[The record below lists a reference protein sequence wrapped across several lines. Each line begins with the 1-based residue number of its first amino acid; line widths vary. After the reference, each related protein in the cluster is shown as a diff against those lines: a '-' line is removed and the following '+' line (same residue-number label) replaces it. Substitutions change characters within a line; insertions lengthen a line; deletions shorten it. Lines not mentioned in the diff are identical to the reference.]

1 MSQFVSYKNHFL
13 IAAPNMKDPTFA
25 GAVIYLCEHTEKG
38 AMGVMINRSLNLTI
52 ASLLQRLNITVTNE
66 DTEAAWLFD
75 GGPVQTERGFVLH
88 RPKHF
93 YHSTLMITN
102 NVMLSTSKD
111 VLDAI
116 GCGENHPKDYLVS
129 LGYSGWSAGQL
140 ESELAVTGWLV
151 APADE
156 AIIFDTPVE
165 ERYRKALAILGLE
178 STSLENWISE
188 EGHA

>member
-1 MSQFVSYKNHFL
+1 
-13 IAAPNMKDPTFA
+13 
-25 GAVIYLCEHTEKG
+25 
-38 AMGVMINRSLNLTI
+38 
-52 ASLLQRLNITVTNE
+52 
-66 DTEAAWLFD
+66 
-75 GGPVQTERGFVLH
+75 
-88 RPKHF
+88 
-93 YHSTLMITN
+93 MITN

-116 GCGENHPKDYLVS
+116 GCGENHPKDYLIS

>member
-25 GAVIYLCEHTEKG
+25 GSVIYLCEHSEQG

-52 ASLLQRLNITVTNE
+52 ASLLERLNISVINE
-66 DTEAAWLFD
+66 QTKGAWLFD

-111 VLDAI
+111 VLEAI
-116 GCGENHPKDYLVS
+116 GSGQQCPSDYIVT

-140 ESELAVTGWLV
+140 ESELAMTGWLI

-156 AIIFDTPVE
+156 TIMFETPIE
-165 ERYRKALAILGLE
+165 DRYQRALGLLGLE
-178 STSLENWISE
+178 ATALENWSME

>member
-1 MSQFVSYKNHFL
+1 MGQFVSYKNHFL
-13 IAAPNMKDPTFA
+13 IAAPNMKDPTFMRS
-25 GAVIYLCEHTEKG
+25 VIYLCEHSEKG
-38 AMGVMINRSLNLTI
+38 AMGVIINRPLNLTI
-52 ASLLQRLNITVTNE
+52 ASLLQRLNIPTINE
-66 DTEAAWLFD
+66 RTQSEWLFD

-93 YHSTLMITN
+93 YQSTLMITN

-116 GCGENHPKDYLVS
+116 GSGEGVPKDYLIS

-140 ESELAVTGWLV
+140 ESELSVTGWLIT
-151 APADE
+151 PADE
-156 AIIFDTPVE
+156 SILFETPVE
-165 ERYRKALAILGLE
+165 QRYKKALGLLGLE
-178 STSLENWISE
+178 TTSLENWMNE

>member
-25 GAVIYLCEHTEKG
+25 GTVIYLCEHTEKG
-38 AMGVMINRSLNLTI
+38 AMGVMINRPLNLTI

-93 YHSTLMITN
+93 YH
-102 NVMLSTSKD
+102 
-111 VLDAI
+111 
-116 GCGENHPKDYLVS
+116 
-129 LGYSGWSAGQL
+129 W
-140 ESELAVTGWLV
+140 
-151 APADE
+151 
-156 AIIFDTPVE
+156 
-165 ERYRKALAILGLE
+165 
-178 STSLENWISE
+178 
-188 EGHA
+188 